1 MDTIALHRGIGA
13 LLARARGTRPCR
25 RRAERNRAE
34 LAQARRQALAKEEA
48 RLLVRN
54 GLLIS
59 DLNEA
64 DQITLGEAS
73 SSNPN
78 SRDSAPGL
86 AGAELQCLTYD
97 SRDACVT

>member
-13 LLARARGTRPCR
+13 LLARARGALAHAGVG
-25 RRAERNRAE
+25 AERNRVE
-34 LAQARRQALAKEEA
+34 LAQARRLALAKEEA
-48 RLLVRN
+48 RPLVRT

-64 DQITLGEAS
+64 DQTSRGEAS

-78 SRDSAPGL
+78 SRDSAPGSPGQNSN
-86 AGAELQCLTYD
+86 A
-97 SRDACVT
+97 